1 MSTVSAAFLVK
12 AGPGGFVCQL
22 RVAGDRARG
31 GALELYARS
40 DTWLAEDMLRD
51 EQILLADDGAPGQR
65 LGDRWLWPAPL
76 VRIIRDGDMIN
87 AAVWAPGLPELLAKP
102 AGRA

>member
-65 LGDRWLWPAPL
+65 LVDYWLVPAPL
-76 VRIIRDGDMIN
+76 LRIIEDGDIMN
-87 AAVWAPGLPELLAKP
+87 AVVWAPGLPELLAKP
-102 AGRA
+102 IGRA